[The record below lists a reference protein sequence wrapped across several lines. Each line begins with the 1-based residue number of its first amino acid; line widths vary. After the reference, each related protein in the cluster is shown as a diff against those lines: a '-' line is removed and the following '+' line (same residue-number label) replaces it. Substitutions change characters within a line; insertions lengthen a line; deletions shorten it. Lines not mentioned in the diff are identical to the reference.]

1 MSDHQSVNII
11 PDSIAENPSLE
22 AEAAAMEQQL
32 GEPQAP
38 QESQV
43 EQYADERP
51 GWLPEKFESPEALAA
66 AYQSLQ
72 AEYSR
77 LRAEPEGV
85 EDEEGPIQIAP
96 LSPED
101 MQPFTD
107 EFEQTG
113 NLSDSSREAI
123 AQRGI
128 PREMVDRYVEGMQ
141 AQTQMEMM
149 TVYNSVGGE
158 DTYNSMIEWASE
170 NMDETSIETFNRIV
184 MTGDTNAVMFAVNS
198 VRSQWEAAGN
208 APRPELLQGET
219 GYQGASEAF
228 QSLAQVT
235 EAMRDPRYK
244 TDPAYRKSV
253 EARLSQSQVL

>member
-22 AEAAAMEQQL
+22 DEAAAMEQQL

-38 QESQV
+38 QEGQV

-72 AEYSR
+72 SEYSR

-85 EDEEGPIQIAP
+85 EDEEGPIQIVP
-96 LSPED
+96 LSEED
-101 MQPFTD
+101 MMPFTQ

-113 NLSDSSREAI
+113 DLSDSSRDAI

-149 TVYNSVGGE
+149 AVYNSVGGE
-158 DTYNSMIEWASE
+158 DNYNAMIGWAAE
-170 NMDETSIETFNRIV
+170 NLSNEDVETFNEIV
-184 MTGDTNAVMFAVNS
+184 MTGNSNSVMFAVNS
-198 VRSQWEAAGN
+198 IKSRWESSGQM
-208 APRPELLQGET
+208 PQPQLLQGDT
-219 GYQGASEAF
+219 GYQGASESF

>member
-1 MSDHQSVNII
+1 MSDHQSVQIV
-11 PDSIAENPSLE
+11 PDAMVDNPSLQE
-22 AEAAAMEQQL
+22 EAAAMEQQL

-38 QESQV
+38 QEGQA

-66 AYQSLQ
+66 AYASLQ
-72 AEYSR
+72 SEYSR
-77 LRAEPEGV
+77 LRNEPEEVG
-85 EDEEGPIQIAP
+85 DEEGPIQIAP
-96 LSPED
+96 LSPDD

-113 NLSDSSREAI
+113 DLSDSSRDAI
-123 AQRGI
+123 VQRGI

-141 AQTQMEMM
+141 AQTAMEMM

-158 DTYNSMIEWASE
+158 DTYNSMIDWASE

-184 MTGDTNAVMFAVNS
+184 MTGDSNAVMFAVNS

-208 APRPELLQGET
+208 AHRPELLQGDT
-219 GYQGASEAF
+219 GYQGASESF

-235 EAMRDPRYK
+235 EAMKDPRYK
-244 TDPAYRKSV
+244 TDPAYRRAV
-253 EARLSQSQVL
+253 ESRLSQSQVL

>member
-11 PDSIAENPSLE
+11 PDQIAENPSLE
-22 AEAAAMEQQL
+22 EEAAAMEQQL

-38 QESQV
+38 QEGQV
-43 EQYADERP
+43 EQHADERP

-77 LRAEPEGV
+77 LRSEPEML
-85 EDEEGPIQIAP
+85 EDDEEPIQIAP
-96 LSPED
+96 LSSED
-101 MQPFTD
+101 MQPFTE

-113 NLSDSSREAI
+113 DLSETSREAI
-123 AQRGI
+123 VQRGI

-141 AQTQMEMM
+141 AQTAMEMM

-158 DTYNSMIEWASE
+158 DNYNDMIGWAAE
-170 NMDETSIETFNRIV
+170 HMDETSIETFNRIV
-184 MTGDTNAVMFAVNS
+184 MTGDPNAVMFAVNS
-198 VRSQWEAAGN
+198 VRSQWEAAGGV
-208 APRPELLQGET
+208 PRPELIQGDT
-219 GYQGASEAF
+219 GYDGASEAF

-235 EAMRDPRYK
+235 EAMKDPRYK
-244 TDPAYRKSV
+244 TDPAYRRAV
-253 EARLSQSQVL
+253 ENRLSQSRVL

>member
-1 MSDHQSVNII
+1 MSDHQSVQIV
-11 PDSIAENPSLE
+11 PDQIAENPSLE
-22 AEAAAMEQQL
+22 EEAAAMEQQL

-38 QESQV
+38 QEGQV

-66 AYQSLQ
+66 AYNSLQ

-96 LSPED
+96 LSDED
-101 MQPFTD
+101 MMPFTE

-113 NLSDSSREAI
+113 DLSDSSREAI

-141 AQTQMEMM
+141 AQTAMEMM
-149 TVYNSVGGE
+149 SIYNSVGGE
-158 DTYNSMIEWASE
+158 DNYNNMIGWASE
-170 NMDETSIETFNRIV
+170 NLSDADVETFNEIV

-198 VRSQWEAAGN
+198 VKSRWEAAGGM
-208 APRPELLQGET
+208 PRPELLQGST
-219 GYQGASEAF
+219 GYEGASEAF

-235 EAMRDPRYK
+235 EAMKDPRYK
-244 TDPAYRKSV
+244 TDPAYRRAV
-253 EARLSQSQVL
+253 ENRLSQSRVL

>member
-22 AEAAAMEQQL
+22 EEAAAMEQQL

-38 QESQV
+38 QEGQV

-113 NLSDSSREAI
+113 DLSDSSREAI

-219 GYQGASEAF
+219 GYQGASESF